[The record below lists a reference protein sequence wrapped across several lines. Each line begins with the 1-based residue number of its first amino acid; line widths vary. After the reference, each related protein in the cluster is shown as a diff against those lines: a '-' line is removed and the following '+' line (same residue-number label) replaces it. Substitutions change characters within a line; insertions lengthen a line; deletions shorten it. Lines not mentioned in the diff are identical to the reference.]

1 MKFLLAICRH
11 CTYVYISSSR
21 GDSWATGPDIDL
33 LNLDRVLELN
43 CAYLAVLSLA
53 EEGAAIL
60 PLQQKPAPIF
70 SAWAN
75 GPSGKSVLGCGEFWY
90 FQQVANPNSCWLLY
104 VATDS
109 ELIETGRCHYCSREP
124 AIFGRQRIATLRPKA
139 YESPRHF
146 VCVSRKILFTNAL
159 ERGDEQSVRSLKFAH
174 KNATWNPRAAANL
187 FLQSKLWELAW
198 TLWSSKWWITRR
210 KEYVRP

>member
-124 AIFGRQRIATLRPKA
+124 AIFGRQRIATLRGGMSSQWGRSNLPIKMQHGTPEQPQTFSFKA
-139 YESPRHF
+139 SSESW
-146 VCVSRKILFTNAL
+146 L
-159 ERGDEQSVRSLKFAH
+159 ERFEARSDG
-174 KNATWNPRAAANL
+174 
-187 FLQSKLWELAW
+187 
-198 TLWSSKWWITRR
+198 
-210 KEYVRP
+210 

>member
-1 MKFLLAICRH
+1 MSYHLPGA
-11 CTYVYISSSR
+11 SSR

-90 FQQVANPNSCWLLY
+90 FQQVANPSSCWLLY

-146 VCVSRKILFTNAL
+146 VCVCVCQEKLSSPMHLRGGMSSQWGRSTLPIKMQHGTPEQPQTFSFKASSESWL
-159 ERGDEQSVRSLKFAH
+159 ERFEARSDG
-174 KNATWNPRAAANL
+174 
-187 FLQSKLWELAW
+187 
-198 TLWSSKWWITRR
+198 
-210 KEYVRP
+210 